1 MVRGLRVALALGL
14 AASLASAACAETEAT
29 VETTVTVED
38 AATVEDTAT
47 IENASSVER
56 YLRPPDPGFPYQWNL
71 ENTGQRVRENEEQ
84 RGVYDADIDA
94 VEAFAAGHHGRGVT
108 IALIGAGFRWAGSP
122 LEPVLWRNP
131 KEIPGNALDDDGNGL
146 VDDFH
151 GYDFAERDSDPHSSG
166 WHDLVVAEMAVAP
179 HDRRTVAGIAP
190 QARLMLIKIA
200 DDSGRILMS
209 PLPQAILYALQQRAR
224 VIFMPWSA
232 KGKQCGAP
240 EFAHLS
246 RFIQQ
251 ASEHALIIGGR
262 PGEWPACLPGVV
274 SVRASRPDDRPE
286 GTPASDV
293 DFAAP
298 GADGRSKVYPSNA
311 IGVAAGAAT
320 LLFAQ
325 DPSRT
330 PAEVRKLL
338 ARTADRVHPGLRP
351 YRGGRN
357 VFFGAGRINVAR
369 ALGTDFDADGI
380 LDADDADADGDDIP
394 DVQDACTLDPDPE
407 CTEPARQGQKEQKS
421 DGS

>member
-1 MVRGLRVALALGL
+1 MIRGLRVALALGL

-29 VETTVTVED
+29 VETPV
-38 AATVEDTAT
+38 AVEDTASVEST
-47 IENASSVER
+47 PSVER

-94 VEAFAAGHHGRGVT
+94 VEAFAAGHDGRDVT
-108 IALIGAGFRWAGSP
+108 IALIGTGFRWAGSP

-131 KEIPGNALDDDGNGL
+131 REIPGNGLDDDGNGL

-286 GTPASDV
+286 GLPASDV

-311 IGVAAGAAT
+311 IGVAAGAAA
-320 LLFAQ
+320 LVFAQ

-338 ARTADRVHPGLRP
+338 VRTADRVHPELRP

-357 VFFGAGRINVAR
+357 VFFGAGRINLAR
-369 ALGTDFDADGI
+369 ALGTDFDGDGI